1 MRTLLRRLVYA
12 ITRRRQEEDL
22 AQELEFHRQMKTEE
36 LRAKGMTE
44 PDVRARAQREIG
56 NDLLARERSRDVWVA
71 PWLQDITQDLKFGV
85 RMLAKDRRFT
95 LAAVIALGLGIGVN
109 NSVFTIMNA
118 AIFRSLPFEDAD
130 RLIEAGLTDGRNDFF
145 SPVAYAD
152 YLDWSQSAKSFEGLM
167 ANSGATMNL
176 SENGRPAERMRGAY
190 ITANTLR
197 LLRVTPF
204 LGRGFVA
211 DDERPGAPGTVL
223 ISYDLWQGRYGG
235 EPGTIGTVVRINSV
249 PATIVGVMPPRFT
262 YPMAQMWQPISLAPN
277 FNASDRAARTV
288 NVSGRLAAGI
298 DPMRARSELEAIAGQ
313 LAQAHPDSHKDLR
326 LRFTRMGD
334 GRVGGRQGWIILG
347 TLMAAVT
354 IVLLIACANVA
365 SLLLARS
372 AHRSREIA
380 VRASLGA
387 SRWRI
392 IRQLLIECVLIAGA
406 AAVVGLWLS
415 RVFSAQMAQAFNVM
429 EIANPGVT
437 ARPYWVDISVDALT
451 LTFVG
456 FVALMVSMLVGLIPA
471 WHLSRT
477 NVNDV
482 LKEGGR
488 AGGGTVRARR
498 MTGGLLIAQLALTV
512 MLLVQAGLLARSY
525 FRLYLTDLG
534 LDTTGVVTMRIVLPV
549 PKYAGV
555 ERQRQFMTTLHDRL
569 TAQPIFSSVALGSDI
584 PLHPLGFASRSLAVD
599 GQPWPAGEQPPSV
612 FYVTVGPGYLETLRL
627 PVLRGRGFTSLDGL
641 PGQEGVI
648 VNQRF
653 ASKFFPDGSAIG
665 RRVRLTGQNFKP
677 ELAPWYTI
685 VGIAPALPNFL
696 PDRGEEPL
704 VYVPTQADPGPQRTI
719 SIIVRTADPYLGKAA
734 AAAALRDEVSAI
746 DLDLPVFGILTLDDA
761 AALAR
766 TPSLMV
772 GAWFVVISGTALT
785 LAIVGLYALTAHG
798 VAQRAQEIGVR
809 MALGAQAGQV
819 VWLFVRRTVI
829 QLAIGVTLGIGGAVA
844 AGGALSVFQRGTNPR
859 DPLTIGVVCGLLIV
873 VALSAS
879 IWPARRA
886 ARIDPAVVL
895 KSD

>member
-1 MRTLLRRLVYA
+1 MALMRRLWFLL
-12 ITRRRQEEDL
+12 TKRRREDEL
-22 AQELEFHRQMKTEE
+22 AEELEFHRQMKADE
-36 LRAKGMTE
+36 LRAGGHAVEDLDTS
-44 PDVRARAQREIG
+44 VQRALG
-56 NDLLARERSRDVWVA
+56 KDLLARERSRDVWVA
-71 PWLQDITQDLKFGV
+71 PWFQDITQDLKFGV
-85 RMLAKDRRFT
+85 RMLAADRRFT

-118 AIFRSLPFEDAD
+118 AIFRSLPFDAAD
-130 RLIEAGLTDGRNDFF
+130 QLIEAGLTDSRGGFF

-152 YLDWSQSAKSFEGLM
+152 YMDWSRSAKSFEGLM
-167 ANSGATMNL
+167 ANSGGTMNL

-190 ITANTLR
+190 ITANTLP

-235 EPGTIGTVVRINSV
+235 EPAMLGTLVRINSV
-249 PATIVGVMPPRFT
+249 PATIIGVMPPGFT
-262 YPMAQMWQPISLAPN
+262 YPLAQMWQPISLAPN
-277 FNASDRAARTV
+277 FNASDRATRNV
-288 NVSGRLAAGI
+288 NVSGRLAAGV
-298 DPMRARSELEAIAGQ
+298 DLVQARSELETIAGQ
-313 LAQAHPDSHKDLR
+313 VAQVHPDSHKDLR
-326 LRFTRMGD
+326 LRFAPMGD
-334 GRVGGRQGWIILG
+334 DRAGGRQGWVILG
-347 TLMAAVT
+347 TLMGAVT
-354 IVLLIACANVA
+354 LVLLIACANVA

-387 SRWRI
+387 SQWRI

-415 RVFSAQMAQAFNVM
+415 RIFSSQMAQAFNVM
-429 EIANPGVT
+429 EIANPGAT
-437 ARPYWVDISVDALT
+437 MRPYWVDISVDAVT

-456 FVALMVSMLVGLIPA
+456 FVALMVSMLVGLMPA

-477 NVNDV
+477 NANDV

-488 AGGGTVRARR
+488 AGGTVRARR

-512 MLLVQAGLLARSY
+512 MLLVQTGLLARSY
-525 FRLYLTDLG
+525 FRLYLMDLG

-569 TAQPIFSSVALGSDI
+569 SAQAIFSAVALGSDI
-584 PLHPLGFASRSLAVD
+584 PLHPLGFGSRSMAID

-627 PVLRGRGFTSLDGL
+627 PVLRGRGLTSLDGL
-641 PGQEGVI
+641 PGQEGVV

-653 ASKFFPDGSAIG
+653 AAKFFPDGNAIG
-665 RRVRLTGQNFKP
+665 KRVRLTGQNFKP

-696 PDRGEEPL
+696 PERGDEPV
-704 VYVPTQADPGPQRTI
+704 VYIPTQADPGPQRAI

-746 DLDLPVFGILTLDDA
+746 DLDLPVFGIQTLDEA
-761 AALAR
+761 AAIAR
-766 TPSLMV
+766 YPRLMV
-772 GAWFVVISGTALT
+772 GSWFLVISGTALI

-829 QLAIGVTLGIGGAVA
+829 QLAIGLTLGIGGAVA
-844 AGGALSVFQRGTNPR
+844 AGRALSVLVRDANPR
-859 DPLTIGVVCGLLIV
+859 DPLTIGIVSGLLII
-873 VALSAS
+873 VALTAS

-895 KSD
+895 RSD

>member
-1 MRTLLRRLVYA
+1 MGKLLRRLIYM
-12 ITRRRQEEDL
+12 ITRRTQEDGL
-22 AQELEFHRQMKTEE
+22 AQELEFHRQMKADE
-36 LRAKGMTE
+36 LRANGHGAK
-44 PDVRARAQREIG
+44 DRDASVQRALG
-56 NDLLARERSRDVWVA
+56 NDLLARERSRDVWVP
-71 PWLQDITQDLKFGV
+71 PWFQDITQDLRFGV
-85 RMLAKDRRFT
+85 RTLAKDRRFT
-95 LAAVIALGLGIGVN
+95 LAAVIALGLGIAVN

-118 AIFRSLPFEDAD
+118 AIFRSLPFADAD
-130 RLIEAGLTDGRNDFF
+130 KLIEAGLTDGRGDF

-152 YLDWSQSAKSFEGLM
+152 YQDWARSATSFEGLM
-167 ANSGATMNL
+167 ADSGGTMNL
-176 SENGRPAERMRGAY
+176 SEDGRTAERMRGAY

-204 LGRGFVA
+204 IGRGFVA
-211 DDERPGAPGTVL
+211 DDERPGAPGTVM

-235 EPGTIGTVVRINSV
+235 EPGVIGTGVRINSA
-249 PATIVGVMPPRFT
+249 PATIIGVMPPRFT
-262 YPMAQMWQPISLAPN
+262 YPLAQIWQPISLVPN
-277 FNASDRAARTV
+277 FNPSNRATRNV

-298 DPMRARSELEAIAGQ
+298 DLAQARSELEAIARQ
-313 LAQAHPDSHKDLR
+313 VAQAHPDSHKDLR
-326 LRFTRMGD
+326 LRFALMGD
-334 GRVGGRQGWIILG
+334 SRVGGRQGWIILG
-347 TLMAAVT
+347 TLMGAVT
-354 IVLLIACANVA
+354 LVLLIACANVA

-392 IRQLLIECVLIAGA
+392 IRQLLIECVLIAGG

-415 RVFSAQMAQAFNVM
+415 RIFSAQMAQAFNVM
-429 EIANPGVT
+429 EIANPGATV
-437 ARPYWVDISVDALT
+437 RPYWVDISVDALT

-456 FVALMVSMLVGLIPA
+456 FVALMVSMLVGLMPA

-498 MTGGLLIAQLALTV
+498 MTGGLLIAQLALTL
-512 MLLVQAGLLARSY
+512 MLLVQAGLLTRSY
-525 FRLYLTDLG
+525 FRLYLTELG

-555 ERQRQFMTTLHDRL
+555 ERQRQFMTTLQDRL
-569 TAQPIFSSVALGSDI
+569 SAQPMLSSVALGSDI
-584 PLHPLGFASRSLAVD
+584 PLHPLGFASRSLALD
-599 GQPWPAGEQPPSV
+599 GQPWPAGEEPPSV

-627 PVLRGRGFTSLDGL
+627 SILRGRGFTSVDGL
-641 PGQEGVI
+641 PGQESVI

-653 ASKFFPDGSAIG
+653 AARFFPDGSAIG

-685 VGIAPALPNFL
+685 VGITPALPNFL
-696 PDRGEEPL
+696 PDRGEEPV
-704 VYVPTQADPGPQRTI
+704 VYIPTEADPGPQRAI
-719 SIIVRTADPYLGKAA
+719 SIIVRTADPYVGKAA
-734 AAAALRDEVSAI
+734 AATALRDEVSAI
-746 DLDLPVFGILTLDDA
+746 DPDLPVFGIQTLDEA
-761 AALAR
+761 AAIAR

-772 GAWFVVISGTALT
+772 GSWFLVIAGTALT

-809 MALGAQAGQV
+809 MALGAQASQV

-829 QLAIGVTLGIGGAVA
+829 QLAIGMTLGIGGAVA
-844 AGGALSVFQRGTNPR
+844 ASGAISVFLRGANPH
-859 DPLTIGVVCGLLIV
+859 DPLTIGIVSGLLII
-873 VALSAS
+873 VALTAS
-879 IWPARRA
+879 VWPARRA
-886 ARIDPAVVL
+886 ARIDPAITL
-895 KSD
+895 RTD